1 LLTTADHPY
10 LGLLDIE
17 AGRVLNELRE
27 KWSVQYRSF
36 VLTNTGAKST
46 LTTQSD
52 ADPQIHIVVYGQSYE
67 ANVVGEFLSRNR
79 LFLQH
84 PFLHDETIPYSNP
97 HYFLA
102 PGQQLRIPQ
111 RYGPRITQGTHSISK
126 MVDQVLHIFE
136 DSVVPGEYSEAH
148 VSSKLLT
155 PLKE

>member
-1 LLTTADHPY
+1 MCLKSFA
-10 LGLLDIE
+10 
-17 AGRVLNELRE
+17 R
-27 KWSVQYRSF
+27 KWSMQYSSF
-36 VLTNTGAKST
+36 ILKNTGAKGT
-46 LTTQSD
+46 LTTKSD
-52 ADPQIHIVVYGQSYE
+52 ANPQIHIVVYGQSCE
-67 ANVVGEFLSRNR
+67 ADVIGEFLSRNR

-84 PFLHDETIPYSNP
+84 PFLHDGIAPYSNP

-111 RYGPRITQGTHSISK
+111 HYGPRITQGTQSMSK

-136 DSVVPGEYSEAH
+136 DSVVPEEYSEAH